1 MFTSGQIQ
9 NMLATAVVLGV
20 LGIIILMATEIQKWR
35 KKRTIVHGM
44 QLFVRMMGGMLMLIL
59 LAHLFGGIM
68 YAQLGDLPTA
78 QFVLYWIKCVL
89 LALALCLVAVVD
101 VLLIMRHR
109 QQHRRLLL
117 KGMPPIQ
124 PMGLAI
130 CFSKSHRKRLDPHP

>member
-1 MFTSGQIQ
+1 MFTPGQIQ
-9 NMLATAVVLGV
+9 NILATAVVLGV
-20 LGIIILMATEIQKWR
+20 LGIIILMATEIQKWH

-78 QFVLYWIKCVL
+78 QFILYWIKCVL
-89 LALALCLVAVVD
+89 LALALCLVAVAD

-109 QQHRRLLL
+109 Q
-117 KGMPPIQ
+117 K
-124 PMGLAI
+124 
-130 CFSKSHRKRLDPHP
+130 HRKRLQNLAIDLLTETHELAADSKQ

>member
-1 MFTSGQIQ
+1 MFTSVQIQ

-68 YAQLGDLPTA
+68 YAQPGDLPTA

-109 QQHRRLLL
+109 QQHR
-117 KGMPPIQ
+117 
-124 PMGLAI
+124 
-130 CFSKSHRKRLDPHP
+130 KRLQNLTIDLLSETHELVAGSKQ

>member
-1 MFTSGQIQ
+1 MFTPEQIQ
-9 NMLATAVVLGV
+9 NMLATGVVLGV

-89 LALALCLVAVVD
+89 LALALCLVTVVD

-109 QQHRRLLL
+109 QQHRKRL
-117 KGMPPIQ
+117 KN
-124 PMGLAI
+124 LAI
-130 CFSKSHRKRLDPHP
+130 NLVTETHALATGSKQ

>member
-1 MFTSGQIQ
+1 MFTPEQIQ
-9 NMLATAVVLGV
+9 NMLATGVVLGV

-68 YAQLGDLPTA
+68 YAQLGDLPTG

-89 LALALCLVAVVD
+89 LALALCLVTVVD

-109 QQHRRLLL
+109 QQHRKRL
-117 KGMPPIQ
+117 KN
-124 PMGLAI
+124 LAI
-130 CFSKSHRKRLDPHP
+130 NLVTETHALATGSKQ

>member
-1 MFTSGQIQ
+1 MFTPEQIQ
-9 NMLATAVVLGV
+9 NMLATGVVLGV

-109 QQHRRLLL
+109 QQHRKRL
-117 KGMPPIQ
+117 KN
-124 PMGLAI
+124 LAI
-130 CFSKSHRKRLDPHP
+130 NLVNETHELTAGSKQ

>member
-1 MFTSGQIQ
+1 MFTPEQIQ
-9 NMLATAVVLGV
+9 NMLATGVVLGV

-35 KKRTIVHGM
+35 KIRTIVHGM

-109 QQHRRLLL
+109 QQHRKRL
-117 KGMPPIQ
+117 KN
-124 PMGLAI
+124 LAI
-130 CFSKSHRKRLDPHP
+130 NLVNETHELTAGSKQ

>member
-1 MFTSGQIQ
+1 MFTPGQIQ

-89 LALALCLVAVVD
+89 LALAVCLVAFVD

-109 QQHRRLLL
+109 QQHR
-117 KGMPPIQ
+117 
-124 PMGLAI
+124 
-130 CFSKSHRKRLDPHP
+130 KRLQNLDNDLLSETHELATDSKQ

>member
-1 MFTSGQIQ
+1 MFTPGQIQ
-9 NMLATAVVLGV
+9 NILATAVVLGV
-20 LGIIILMATEIQKWR
+20 IILMATEIQKWR

-68 YAQLGDLPTA
+68 YAQLGDLSTS

-89 LALALCLVAVVD
+89 LALPLCLVAVVD

-109 QQHRRLLL
+109 QQRL
-117 KGMPPIQ
+117 Q
-124 PMGLAI
+124 SLAI
-130 CFSKSHRKRLDPHP
+130 DLLTENHELAAGSKH

>member
-1 MFTSGQIQ
+1 MFTPEQIQ
-9 NMLATAVVLGV
+9 NMLATGVVLGV

-109 QQHRRLLL
+109 QQHRKRL
-117 KGMPPIQ
+117 KN
-124 PMGLAI
+124 LAI
-130 CFSKSHRKRLDPHP
+130 NLVTETHALAAGSKQ

>member
-1 MFTSGQIQ
+1 MFTPEQIQ
-9 NMLATAVVLGV
+9 NMLATGVVLGV

-109 QQHRRLLL
+109 QQHRKRL
-117 KGMPPIQ
+117 KN
-124 PMGLAI
+124 LAI
-130 CFSKSHRKRLDPHP
+130 NLVTETHALATGSKQ